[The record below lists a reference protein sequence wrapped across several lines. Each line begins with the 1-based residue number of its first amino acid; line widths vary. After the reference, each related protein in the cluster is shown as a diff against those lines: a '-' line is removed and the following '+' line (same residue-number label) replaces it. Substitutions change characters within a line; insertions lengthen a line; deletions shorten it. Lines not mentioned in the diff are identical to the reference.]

1 VGSALA
7 TLLDFSKAM
16 RHHFALKLF
25 TILEVLKSMEQEKE
39 FSVPESVLLNDLQYQ
54 LNRLPE
60 GMRSKFLLVL
70 AVSERARQLVENP
83 DQERHDE
90 NYVTRAL
97 REISEG
103 RFRLR
108 VTDERFLR
116 ALRGEPEETD
126 IFPYRP

>member
-1 VGSALA
+1 
-7 TLLDFSKAM
+7 
-16 RHHFALKLF
+16 
-25 TILEVLKSMEQEKE
+25 MEQERD

-70 AVSERARQLVENP
+70 AVSERARQIVENP
-83 DQERHDE
+83 ERERSDE
-90 NYVTRAL
+90 NPVTRAL

-103 RFRLR
+103 RFQLR

-116 ALRGEPEETD
+116 ALQGKPEDTD

>member
-1 VGSALA
+1 
-7 TLLDFSKAM
+7 
-16 RHHFALKLF
+16 
-25 TILEVLKSMEQEKE
+25 MEQERE
-39 FSVPESVLLNDLQYQ
+39 LSVPESVLLNDLQYQ

-70 AVSERARQLVENP
+70 AVSERARQIVESPERERSDENP
-83 DQERHDE
+83 
-90 NYVTRAL
+90 VTRAL

-103 RFRLR
+103 RFQLR

-116 ALRGEPEETD
+116 ALQGKPEDTD

>member
-1 VGSALA
+1 
-7 TLLDFSKAM
+7 
-16 RHHFALKLF
+16 
-25 TILEVLKSMEQEKE
+25 MEQERE
-39 FSVPESVLLNDLQYQ
+39 LSVPESVLLNDLQYQ

-70 AVSERARQLVENP
+70 AVSERARQLVESP
-83 DQERHDE
+83 ERERSDE
-90 NYVTRAL
+90 NPVTRAL

-103 RFRLR
+103 RFQLR

-116 ALRGEPEETD
+116 ALQGKPEDTD

>member
-1 VGSALA
+1 
-7 TLLDFSKAM
+7 
-16 RHHFALKLF
+16 
-25 TILEVLKSMEQEKE
+25 MEQERE
-39 FSVPESVLLNDLQYQ
+39 LSVPESVLLNDLQYQ
-54 LNRLPE
+54 LSRLPE

-70 AVSERARQLVENP
+70 AVSERARQIVENP
-83 DQERHDE
+83 DREGSDE
-90 NYVTRAL
+90 NPVTRAL

-103 RFRLR
+103 RFQLR

>member
-1 VGSALA
+1 M
-7 TLLDFSKAM
+7 K
-16 RHHFALKLF
+16 
-25 TILEVLKSMEQEKE
+25 QERE
-39 FSVPESVLLNDLQYQ
+39 LSVPESVLLNDLQYQ
-54 LNRLPE
+54 LSRLPE

-70 AVSERARQLVENP
+70 AVSERARQIVENP
-83 DQERHDE
+83 DREGSDE
-90 NYVTRAL
+90 NPVTRAL

-103 RFRLR
+103 RFQLR

>member
-1 VGSALA
+1 
-7 TLLDFSKAM
+7 
-16 RHHFALKLF
+16 
-25 TILEVLKSMEQEKE
+25 MEQERD

-70 AVSERARQLVENP
+70 AVSERARQIVESPERERSDENP
-83 DQERHDE
+83 
-90 NYVTRAL
+90 VTRAL

-103 RFRLR
+103 RFQLR

-116 ALRGEPEETD
+116 ALQGKPEDTD

>member
-1 VGSALA
+1 
-7 TLLDFSKAM
+7 
-16 RHHFALKLF
+16 
-25 TILEVLKSMEQEKE
+25 MEQERE
-39 FSVPESVLLNDLQYQ
+39 LSVPESVLLNDLQYQ
-54 LNRLPE
+54 LSRLPE

-70 AVSERARQLVENP
+70 AVSERARQIVENL
-83 DQERHDE
+83 DREGSDE
-90 NYVTRAL
+90 NPVTRAL

-103 RFRLR
+103 RFQLR